1 VRCIEGRDC
10 GHEAEARTVFVLGP
24 SARWKKEG
32 IKERCVG
39 QIDGKGKEKEGGDYL

>member
-1 VRCIEGRDC
+1 VRCIKGHDC
-10 GHEAEARTVFVLGP
+10 GRKAEARTVFVLGL

-32 IKERCVG
+32 IKEHCVG